1 MKTLVQK
8 IYIEPH
14 NSFAFR
20 LYRTPD
26 FETNWHIHEEFELI
40 LITEGSGTVMI
51 GDYVGDYFA
60 GDLYFIAANLPH
72 WFRKSD
78 AKMIGAAKVMHAKP
92 DLFNDFLQQFPEMKN
107 IQSLLLKKDAVRI
120 EKKLKTDIINLL
132 AQIESQKGFQRLLP
146 LFQILNGL
154 GNSKN
159 LILLTQDFISLNN
172 NINPFIEKIIDYS
185 FKHFLEP
192 ITLAQVSSVLEMSV
206 PNFCRFFKRNIKKS
220 YFNFLQELR
229 IGHAC
234 KLLNSTKKPILEICY
249 ESGYN
254 SWAHFSKQFKQV
266 KSTTPSMY
274 RKQFEGNN

>member
-8 IYIEPH
+8 VYIEPY
-14 NSFAFR
+14 NSFAYR
-20 LYRTPD
+20 MYRTPD
-26 FETNWHIHEEFELI
+26 FETNWHIHEELELI
-40 LITEGSGTVMI
+40 LITEGSGTALI

-60 GDLYFIAANLPH
+60 GDLYFIAGNLPH

-78 AKMIGAAKVMHAKP
+78 AKMIGSAKVLHAKP
-92 DLFNDFLQQFPEMKN
+92 DLFADLLQQFPEMKN
-107 IQSLLLKKDAVRI
+107 IQNLLLKKDAIKI
-120 EKKLKTDIINLL
+120 EKKLKTDIIQLL
-132 AQIESQKGFQRLLP
+132 SKIESQKGFQRLLP
-146 LFQILNGL
+146 LLQILNGL
-154 GNSKN
+154 GSSKTYTV
-159 LILLTQDFISLNN
+159 LTQDFISLNKD
-172 NINPFIEKIIDYS
+172 INPSIERIIDYS

-192 ITLAQVSSVLEMSV
+192 ISLAEVSAVLNMSV
-206 PNFCRFFKRNIKKS
+206 PGFCRFFKKNIKKS

-266 KSTTPSMY
+266 KGITPSTY
-274 RKQFEGNN
+274 RNQFEGNN